1 MKFLTVFKIFN
12 QLKKKKVFQDYAIG
26 EAVAVNYYAEPR
38 NTIDLDLYFLV
49 DDRGYH
55 QLWQTLTDIGYKAQ
69 GQRIVV
75 EGVPVDMFPVSV
87 HPVFEEALRN
97 AKQVRVT
104 GVPIKVF
111 TPEYLIVTKLMSFRP
126 RDRADIYD
134 LFEFGKVDK
143 DVLNDIMRRFT
154 NEETPL
160 RKRLKSILG

>member
-1 MKFLTVFKIFN
+1 MKFLAVFKIFN

-26 EAVAVNYYAEPR
+26 GAVAVNYYAEPR

-87 HPVFEEALRN
+87 HPIFEEALRN

-111 TPEYLIVTKLMSFRP
+111 TPEYLIATKLMSFRP

-134 LFEFGKVDK
+134 LFEFGKVNK
-143 DVLNDIMRRFT
+143 DVLNDIMRRYT

>member
-1 MKFLTVFKIFN
+1 MKFLAVFKIFN

-26 EAVAVNYYAEPR
+26 GAVAVNYYAEPR
-38 NTIDLDLYFLV
+38 NTIDIDLYFLV

-87 HPVFEEALRN
+87 HPIFEEALRN

-143 DVLNDIMRRFT
+143 DVLNDIIRRYT

>member
-1 MKFLTVFKIFN
+1 MKFLAVFKIFN

-26 EAVAVNYYAEPR
+26 GAVAVNYYAEPR

-75 EGVPVDMFPVSV
+75 EGVPVDMFPASV
-87 HPVFEEALRN
+87 HPIFEEALRN

-143 DVLNDIMRRFT
+143 DVLNDIIRRYT

>member
-12 QLKKKKVFQDYAIG
+12 ELKKKKVFQDYAIG
-26 EAVAVNYYAEPR
+26 GAVAVNYYAEPR

-87 HPVFEEALRN
+87 HPIFEEALRN
-97 AKQVRVT
+97 AKQVRVS

-143 DVLNDIMRRFT
+143 NVLNDIMRRYT

-160 RKRLKSILG
+160 RRRLKSILG

>member
-1 MKFLTVFKIFN
+1 MKFLAVFKIFN

-26 EAVAVNYYAEPR
+26 GAVAVNYYAEPR

-87 HPVFEEALRN
+87 HPIFEEALRN

-143 DVLNDIMRRFT
+143 DVLNDIMRRYT
-154 NEETPL
+154 NEKTPL

>member
-1 MKFLTVFKIFN
+1 MKFLAVFKIFN

-26 EAVAVNYYAEPR
+26 GAVAVNYYAEPR

>member
-12 QLKKKKVFQDYAIG
+12 ELKKKKVFQDYAIG
-26 EAVAVNYYAEPR
+26 GAVAVNYYAEPR

-55 QLWQTLTDIGYKAQ
+55 QLWQTLMDIGYKAQ

-87 HPVFEEALRN
+87 HPIFEEALRN
-97 AKQVRVT
+97 AKQVRVS

-143 DVLNDIMRRFT
+143 NVLNDIMRRYT

-160 RKRLKSILG
+160 RRRLKSILG